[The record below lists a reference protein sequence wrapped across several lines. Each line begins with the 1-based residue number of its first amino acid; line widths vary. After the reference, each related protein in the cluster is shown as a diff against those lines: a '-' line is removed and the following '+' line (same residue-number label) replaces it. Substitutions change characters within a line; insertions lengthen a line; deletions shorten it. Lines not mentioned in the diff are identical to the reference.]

1 MNNDEN
7 WNSYGFPKMEFL
19 PLEPA
24 MVCCDMKKVTLND
37 LYVSLRDMTEKIEL
51 DPALAEAAVRPI
63 RRMLDVK

>member
-1 MNNDEN
+1 
-7 WNSYGFPKMEFL
+7 
-19 PLEPA
+19 